1 MRKNISSGS
10 MWENRYGYSRMVTM
24 NKRAYVAGTVAV
36 DETGKIMGKGH
47 AGEQTAYILKKINKY
62 ILEAG
67 FKKEDIVR
75 TRIFTTDIRYS
86 EDIGKEHA
94 IFFKDINPVTSM
106 LEVKALIHQD
116 MLVEIEADLE
126 KI

>member
-10 MWENRYGYSRMVTM
+10 MWENRYGYSRVVTM

-94 IFFKDINPVTSM
+94 VFFKDINPVTSM

>member
-10 MWENRYGYSRMVTM
+10 MWENRYGYSRVVVT

-36 DETGKIMGKGH
+36 DETGRIMGKGH

-67 FKKEDIVR
+67 FKKEEIVR

-94 IFFKDINPVTSM
+94 LFFKDIYPVTSM

>member
-1 MRKNISSGS
+1 
-10 MWENRYGYSRMVTM
+10 M

-94 IFFKDINPVTSM
+94 VFFKDINPVTSM